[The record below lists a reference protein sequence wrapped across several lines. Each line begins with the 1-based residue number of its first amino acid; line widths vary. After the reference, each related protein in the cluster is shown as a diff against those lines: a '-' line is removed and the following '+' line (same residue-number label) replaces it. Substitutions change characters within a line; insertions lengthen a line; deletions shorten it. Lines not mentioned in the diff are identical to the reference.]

1 MDEQIYFRNRSRES
15 IVDLIRVIR
24 SLQRLND
31 FPDSQIFQTILNVY
45 EEERGNGFLKGHLF
59 YMIEELQKHE
69 RLKTRIK
76 KHLKKEQ

>member
-1 MDEQIYFRNRSRES
+1 MEEQTYFRNRSRES

-45 EEERGNGFLKGHLF
+45 ETDGAGTFIKGWLA
-59 YMIEELQKHE
+59 YMIDELQKHE
-69 RLKTRIK
+69 RLESRIK
-76 KHLKKEQ
+76 KHFKTD